1 MAPSA
6 SSSAVLFLCLN
17 LLLLAVVV
25 TACPPPPTR
34 PKPAPKRVPKPAPR
48 PKPRVAPPS
57 PKVVPPPP
65 EVVPPPPNVA
75 PPPPNVEN
83 TTCPVDT
90 LKLGVC
96 DDLLSGLINLQIGT
110 PPKEPC
116 CSLIGG
122 LDDAE
127 VAVCLCTVIKANVLG
142 LNLNIPVYLSL
153 LVNYCGKGV
162 PPGFVC
168 A

>member
-6 SSSAVLFLCLN
+6 SSSAVLLLCLN

-25 TACPPPPTR
+25 TACPPPPSPPP
-34 PKPAPKRVPKPAPR
+34 PKPKLPPRTPRRVPPS
-48 PKPRVAPPS
+48 PRVVPPS
-57 PKVVPPPP
+57 PK
-65 EVVPPPPNVA
+65 A
-75 PPPPNVEN
+75 T

-90 LKLGVC
+90 LKLAAC
-96 DDLLSGLINLQIGT
+96 DDVLGGLVNIQLGT

-116 CSLIGG
+116 CSLVGG
-122 LDDAE
+122 LDDLEA
-127 VAVCLCTVIKANVLG
+127 AVCLCTVIKVNALG
-142 LNLNIPVYLSL
+142 LNLNIPVDLTL

-162 PPGFVC
+162 PPDYVC